1 MERFQTNSIDSG
13 YDAVIS
19 TFFHQ
24 VLKMKTQNNSQA
36 GFSYIDVLIAIV
48 IMLVGILAL
57 LSALTANLVRSY
69 ESEQRVVA
77 KQLAVSTI
85 ESIIS
90 AKELKRDGIAD
101 SWQTIR
107 NVTGA
112 PIDDGIFLTGLN
124 PVREE
129 LGADGVAGTADDACP
144 APGACPSAFGPSN
157 TSRVLPNYYREITIT
172 DVVDPERPTQN
183 PVARRRIDV
192 TISFSVNA
200 AIRTERSS
208 TILTNYEVLQ

>member
-1 MERFQTNSIDSG
+1 MN
-13 YDAVIS
+13 
-19 TFFHQ
+19 
-24 VLKMKTQNNSQA
+24 TQNNSQA

-48 IMLVGILAL
+48 IMMVGILAM

-90 AKELKRDGIAD
+90 AKEIKRPDVFN

-112 PIDDGIFLTGLN
+112 PTDDGIFITGLN
-124 PVREE
+124 PVRED
-129 LGADGVAGTADDACP
+129 LGPDGAAGTADDACP
-144 APGACPSAFGPSN
+144 APGACSSPIGPSN
-157 TSRVLPNYYREITIT
+157 TSAVLPNYYRRIEIT

-208 TILTNYEVLQ
+208 TILTNYEELQ